1 MKKKKKGDSPEN
13 LDKDLISGDAP
24 DDFEDAPEV
33 QTEPEVV
40 NETTPESEDAA
51 RPVEPKPKQMPVSVH
66 EDKPLV
72 KLAVFL
78 KVAGPRWDQMAG
90 FKQYAKRNQLGPMS
104 IPEWRVEL
112 QKFMSKP
119 TG

>member
-104 IPEWRVEL
+104 IPEWREEF

>member
-1 MKKKKKGDSPEN
+1 MKKKKKGDFPEN
-13 LDKDLISGDAP
+13 LNKDLISGDAP
-24 DDFEDAPEV
+24 DD
-33 QTEPEVV
+33 PEVV
-40 NETTPESEDAA
+40 NETTPEDEAAKSSLSEDAA
-51 RPVEPKPKQMPVSVH
+51 RPVEPKPKQTPVSVH

-104 IPEWRVEL
+104 IPEWREEF